1 MGADE
6 GPVALPGNI
15 TAQVAPLAV
24 TPDSRLLASASGNA
38 PDYGNMIKLCTLP
51 EGRRLSTLE
60 GHLAARFLCAWR
72 TFE

>member
-1 MGADE
+1 
-6 GPVALPGNI
+6 
-15 TAQVAPLAV
+15 V